1 MTDANMNSKPHLD
14 MIEHQREFMK
24 GVKVAMGRM
33 RQAIQEAEAEGVLLV
48 QQEAELEASRGRG
61 ESPDPNEVTRVRDAQ
76 AAFIQQMNRWKMRQQ
91 ELVKQAEA
99 ITQMADEGLFHE
111 CVRQFQKQFG
121 TKEGL

>member
-24 GVKVAMGRM
+24 GVKVTIDRM

-61 ESPDPNEVTRVRDAQ
+61 ESPDPSEVARVRDAQ
-76 AAFIQQMNRWKMRQQ
+76 AAFIQRMNRGQMHLQ
-91 ELVKQAEA
+91 ELIKQAET
-99 ITQMADEGLFHE
+99 ITQTAEEGLFHE
-111 CVRQFQKQFG
+111 RVRQFEKQFG
-121 TKEGL
+121 TTEGL